1 MGGDAFLLFF
11 FFSGKSS
18 SRWEIISFGKT
29 WKLCFEVHFCYSMLK
44 FQHCLMLHLEHA
56 GSLHKCN
63 ERGLI
68 FFYYDVLQTCKGGKK
83 QHLVGNRWAS
93 LLLISFLPSTPSP
106 LASSFWQPARES
118 CDGKTSSES
127 CFYLGNSRGLKPFL
141 EGLKNHIYMW
151 MTHIST
157 LNSSSFLAI
166 SFASKLQ
173 KVTSERIWIP
183 FVHSATELPQIS
195 GWREWSSYALR
206 LSVIPPRQKLPTFGK
221 EKVLAS
227 F

>member
-1 MGGDAFLLFF
+1 MQVQY
-11 FFSGKSS
+11 
-18 SRWEIISFGKT
+18 T
-29 WKLCFEVHFCYSMLK
+29 NVM
-44 FQHCLMLHLEHA
+44 
-56 GSLHKCN
+56 
-63 ERGLI
+63 RGVWF
-68 FFYYDVLQTCKGGKK
+68 FFYYDVLQTCKGGKSK
-83 QHLVGNRWAS
+83 VWWVIDELAFSSHF
-93 LLLISFLPSTPSP
+93 FLRLPP
-106 LASSFWQPARES
+106 LSSSFWQPARES

-141 EGLKNHIYMW
+141 EGLKNHIYVW

-195 GWREWSSYALR
+195 GWREWCS
-206 LSVIPPRQKLPTFGK
+206 
-221 EKVLAS
+221 
-227 F
+227 